1 MVKMNTE
8 EKTNEY
14 KFEKIQEPED
24 FHAISNND
32 DLFLT
37 SKEVIELLLNELESV
52 EHNEE
57 LAKFYSQF
65 SNNIDDRTVEV
76 K

>member
-1 MVKMNTE
+1 MKTE
-8 EKTNEY
+8 EKTNEL
-14 KFEKIQEPED
+14 KFEEIQEPEE
-24 FHAISNND
+24 FHVISNND

-37 SKEVIELLLNELESV
+37 SKEVVELLLDDLESV
-52 EHNEE
+52 EYDEE

-65 SNNIDDRTVEV
+65 SNAIDDRTVEM

>member
-1 MVKMNTE
+1 MKTE
-8 EKTNEY
+8 EKTNEH
-14 KFEKIQEPED
+14 KFEEIQEPEE
-24 FHAISNND
+24 FYN

-37 SKEVIELLLNELESV
+37 SKEVVELLLNELESV

-57 LAKFYSQF
+57 LAKFYSRF
-65 SNNIDDRTVEV
+65 SNTIDDRTLEV